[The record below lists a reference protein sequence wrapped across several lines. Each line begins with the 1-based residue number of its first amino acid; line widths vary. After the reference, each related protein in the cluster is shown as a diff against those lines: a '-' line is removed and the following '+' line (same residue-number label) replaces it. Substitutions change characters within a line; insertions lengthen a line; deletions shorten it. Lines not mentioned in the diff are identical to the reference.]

1 MPSTSSDSTLKRQMA
16 EMDEH
21 MTRGD
26 TPHEPAAR
34 DEICAVAIAEAF
46 RGDGEILCN
55 PIGTTP
61 IIGGRLA
68 RATFEPAMVMT
79 DAVSVLAANP
89 LPVGDDDAER
99 LVEAWMPYRD
109 LFDIAW
115 SGRRHVVMGAS
126 QIDAHGNQ
134 NFAAIG
140 DWRRP
145 KAQLL
150 GLRGAPGNLVNHTTT
165 YWVPS
170 HSTRSFVQTVDV
182 VSGPGYDRVAPLS
195 VAIRTGHE
203 IRRVVSNLAVM
214 DFEASGADT
223 GEPPR
228 MRLRSVHPGVTVEE
242 VVEATGFE
250 LVVPDEV
257 YESRLPTDIEL
268 HLIREVLDPRGLRKA
283 ELGG

>member
-1 MPSTSSDSTLKRQMA
+1 MPSTSSGSTLERQTPD
-16 EMDEH
+16 MDEH
-21 MTRGD
+21 VKGGD
-26 TPHEPAAR
+26 TAYEPATR
-34 DEICAVAIAEAF
+34 DEICVVAIAEAF

-55 PIGTTP
+55 PIGITP

-68 RATFEPAMVMT
+68 RATFEPTMVMT
-79 DAVSVLAANP
+79 DAMSVLAANP
-89 LPVGDDDAER
+89 LPVSDDGAER

-109 LFDIAW
+109 LFDVAW

-126 QIDAHGNQ
+126 QIDVHGNQ
-134 NFAAIG
+134 NLAAIG

-150 GLRGAPGNLVNHTTT
+150 GLRGAPGNLINHATT
-165 YWVPS
+165 YWVPN

-195 VAIRTGHE
+195 AAIRTDHE
-203 IRRVVSNLAVM
+203 VRRVVSNLAVM
-214 DFEASGADT
+214 DFEAPDADT

-257 YESRLPTDIEL
+257 PESRPPADIEL

-283 ELGG
+283 EFGG

>member
-1 MPSTSSDSTLKRQMA
+1 MADLKPDANQPEEA
-16 EMDEH
+16 
-21 MTRGD
+21 TI
-26 TPHEPAAR
+26 
-34 DEICAVAIAEAF
+34 DEICVVAIAEAF

-89 LPVGDDDAER
+89 LPGGDDDAER

-109 LFDIAW
+109 VFDVVW
-115 SGRRHVVMGAS
+115 SGRRHIVMGAS

-134 NFAAIG
+134 NLAAIG

-150 GLRGAPGNLVNHTTT
+150 GLRGAPGNLVNHATT
-165 YWVPS
+165 YWVPN
-170 HSTRSFVQTVDV
+170 HSTRSFVPSVDV

-195 VAIRTGHE
+195 VAIRAGYE

-214 DFEASGADT
+214 DFESSGSGD
-223 GEPPR
+223 EPRR
-228 MRLRSVHPGVTVEE
+228 MRLRSVHPGVTVDE

-250 LVVPDEV
+250 LAVPDEV
-257 YESRLPTDIEL
+257 PESRLPTGEEL
-268 HLIREVLDPRGLRKA
+268 HLIREVLDPQGYRKA
-283 ELGG
+283 EFGG